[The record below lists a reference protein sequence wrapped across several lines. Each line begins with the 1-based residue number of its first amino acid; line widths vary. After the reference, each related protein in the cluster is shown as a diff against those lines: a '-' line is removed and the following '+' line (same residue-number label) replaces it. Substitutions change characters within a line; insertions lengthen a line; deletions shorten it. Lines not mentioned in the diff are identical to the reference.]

1 MGDLGAFFST
11 LNPGDVGFGV
21 LVVAAVWLIYTG
33 RLVPRSTVEDI
44 RSSADR
50 MVTLKT
56 EEATA
61 WRETAQQSA
70 QTTAALTDQY
80 RLLLESTETMEK
92 LLESIT
98 THSSG
103 AKT

>member
-1 MGDLGAFFST
+1 MGDLGAFFGG

-44 RSSADR
+44 RADR
-50 MVTLKT
+50 DRIVGLKT

-61 WRETAQQSA
+61 WRDAAKESA
-70 QTTAALTDQY
+70 QTTAALTEQY
-80 RLLLESTETMEK
+80 RALLESTETMEK

-98 THSSG
+98 QRR
-103 AKT
+103 AQP